1 MEKKK
6 RKLIKIKKRWI
17 VLFLLPLLFPAF
29 FFLFV
34 LFVISGPQSM
44 QTNNSSSGGLTLYA
58 EHWSTGDPY
67 THNLFVKRFGI
78 TAEQLDGF
86 LDSTGIAYDKSRIN
100 GKLLLQWEQSSGVDV
115 RAIVAI
121 AQMESSYGTAG
132 VATMPGANMFGFG
145 AFDSNPENATSFSD
159 EVAVVGL
166 ANQTLKANKN
176 ETFQIQDEKAKK
188 YALGILNVAV
198 DGGVYFTDTSGS
210 GRVRADVMLKLD
222 NWIDAHGG
230 TPPPP
235 ASVLNPVTGN
245 GSASPGVLSADVPI
259 GYTLDKPINTTGYIA
274 QSYPWGQCTWFV
286 FNRAKEFGIN
296 FDPYMGNG
304 ADWKSKPGYT
314 VTNIPTKHSAISFS
328 PGESISDPTYGH
340 VAFVEEVKADGS
352 VLISESN
359 IEGLG
364 VINYRIL
371 DAASAKTFT
380 YVIGK

>member
-1 MEKKK
+1 MKKK
-6 RKLIKIKKRWI
+6 KNKLKKKW
-17 VLFLLPLLFPAF
+17 LFLFFLPILFPI
-29 FFLFV
+29 FFLF
-34 LFVISGPQSM
+34 FIIFIISGPQSM
-44 QTNNSSSGGLTLYA
+44 ESSRSSSGGGGVYA

-67 THNLFVKRFGI
+67 SHNLFVQRFGI
-78 TAEQLDGF
+78 TAEQLDGY
-86 LDSTGIAYDKSRIN
+86 LDSTGISYDKNRIN
-100 GKLLLQWEQSSGVDV
+100 GNVLLHWERISGIDV
-115 RAIVAI
+115 RALVAI
-121 AQMESSYGTAG
+121 AQMESSFGTAG

-145 AFDSNPENATSFSD
+145 AFDSDPENATSFSD

-166 ANQTLKANKN
+166 ANQTIKANKN
-176 ETFQIQDEKAKK
+176 ETFQIQDEKAQKF
-188 YALGILNVAV
+188 ALGVLNVAI

-210 GRVRADVMLKLD
+210 GRVRANVMLKLD
-222 NWIDAHGG
+222 NWIDVHGG

-235 ASVLNPVTGN
+235 ASVIDPVTGN
-245 GSASPGVLSADVPI
+245 GSSNPGVLSSEVPA
-259 GYTLDKPINTTGYIA
+259 GYTLDKSINTVGYIA

-286 FNRAKEFGIN
+286 FNRAKEFGIS

-304 ADWKSKPGYT
+304 ADWKTKPGYST
-314 VTNIPTKHSAISFS
+314 TNTPTKHSAVSFS
-328 PGESISDPTYGH
+328 PGESMSDPTYGH

-359 IEGLG
+359 VQGLG

>member
-1 MEKKK
+1 
-6 RKLIKIKKRWI
+6 
-17 VLFLLPLLFPAF
+17 
-29 FFLFV
+29 
-34 LFVISGPQSM
+34 M
-44 QTNNSSSGGLTLYA
+44 QTSSSSSGGSTLYA

-86 LDSTGIAYDKSRIN
+86 LDSTGIVYDKSRIN
-100 GKLLLQWEQSSGVDV
+100 GKLLLQWEQASGVDV

-188 YALGILNVAV
+188 YALGILNVAI

-245 GSASPGVLSADVPI
+245 GSTSPGVLSAEVPA
-259 GYTLDKPINTTGYIA
+259 GFTLDKPINTTNYDA
-274 QSYPWGQCTWFV
+274 NFYPYGQCTWFV
-286 FNRAKEFGIN
+286 YNRAREFGVLYGL
-296 FDPYMGNG
+296 FMGNG
-304 ADWKSKPGYT
+304 ADWKTRSGYT
-314 VTNIPTKHSAISFS
+314 VTNTPTKHSAISFS

-340 VAFVEEVKADGS
+340 VVFVEDVKPDGT

-359 IEGLG
+359 VKGLG
-364 VINYRIL
+364 VINYRII
-371 DAASAKTFT
+371 DAASAKTYT
-380 YVIGK
+380 YVIGR

>member
-1 MEKKK
+1 MKKK
-6 RKLIKIKKRWI
+6 KNKLKKKW
-17 VLFLLPLLFPAF
+17 LFLFFLPILFPI
-29 FFLFV
+29 FFLF
-34 LFVISGPQSM
+34 FIIFIISGPQSM
-44 QTNNSSSGGLTLYA
+44 ESSRSSSGGGGVYA

-67 THNLFVKRFGI
+67 SHNLFVKRFGI
-78 TAEQLDGF
+78 TAEQLDGY
-86 LDSTGIAYDKSRIN
+86 LDSTGISYDKNRIN
-100 GKLLLQWEQSSGVDV
+100 GNVLLHWEQISGIDV
-115 RAIVAI
+115 RALVAI
-121 AQMESSYGTAG
+121 AQMESSFGTAG

-145 AFDSNPENATSFSD
+145 AFDSDPENATSFSD

-166 ANQTLKANKN
+166 ANQTIKANKN
-176 ETFQIQDEKAKK
+176 ETFQIQDEKAQKF
-188 YALGILNVAV
+188 ALGVLNVAI

-210 GRVRADVMLKLD
+210 GRVRANVMLKLD
-222 NWIDAHGG
+222 NWIDVHGG

-235 ASVLNPVTGN
+235 ASVIDPVIGN
-245 GSASPGVLSADVPI
+245 GSSNPGVLSSEVPA
-259 GYTLDKPINTTGYIA
+259 GYTLDKSINTVGYIA

-286 FNRAKEFGIN
+286 FNRAKEFGIS

-304 ADWKSKPGYT
+304 ADWKTKPGYST
-314 VTNIPTKHSAISFS
+314 TSTPTKHSAVSFS
-328 PGESISDPTYGH
+328 PGESMSDPTYGH

-359 IEGLG
+359 VQGLG